1 MPYGEIALGYGSA
14 ARAQASER
22 AIFIRRTYAHL
33 AGALLAFTAL
43 EFLIFSAVPSNVLDS
58 MMASY
63 VGSPV
68 ARIVVVLAFLGCGYL
83 ARWWAYSGV
92 ASGLQY
98 AGLGLYVIVQAVI
111 FVPLL
116 WLVMHLLPPA
126 EATYLLVQA
135 GVLTLCLFGGLT
147 AVVFIS
153 RKDFSFLGPIL
164 AIASLLTLGLVILA
178 AIFGFSLGLL
188 FAFAMVALAAGFIL
202 YDTSN
207 VLHRF
212 RTDMHVAASLELFA
226 SVAFLLYYIII
237 ILLSRNSRS

>member
-1 MPYGEIALGYGSA
+1 MSYGEVALGYRSA

-22 AIFIRRTYAHL
+22 ALFIRRTYAHL
-33 AGALLAFTAL
+33 AGAFLAFVAL
-43 EFLIFSAVPSNVLDS
+43 EFVIFGLVPSAVLDS
-58 MMASY
+58 IMRQYFQTSFAQ
-63 VGSPV
+63 
-68 ARIVVVLAFLGCGYL
+68 IVVVLAFLGCGYL

-92 ASGLQY
+92 VPGLQY
-98 AGLGLYVIVQAVI
+98 VGLGIYVVLQAII

-116 WLVMHLLPPA
+116 WLVMHLLPPDQV
-126 EATYLLVQA
+126 THLLVQA

-147 AVVFIS
+147 AVAFIT

-164 AIASLLTLGLVILA
+164 AIASFLTIGLVILG
-178 AIFGFSLGLL
+178 AIFSFSLGLW
-188 FAFAMVALAAGFIL
+188 FAFAMVALASGFIL